1 MLRAYIA
8 YPNPHL
14 NLHRD
19 PKCTEAEK
27 MYKLGKRHVRLNLG
41 SLSEELLRFARK
53 EHSFSASPGMNDLW
67 LTADFADAEFETA
80 VVKHLLQHIAKGYS
94 PFSRAVL
101 KEHC

>member
-14 NLHRD
+14 TVHRN

-27 MYKLGKRHVRLNLG
+27 MSKLGKRHVRLNLG

-53 EHSFSASPGMNDLW
+53 EYPLSATPGQNDLW
-67 LTADFADAEFETA
+67 LTADFADAEFEGA
-80 VVKHLLQHIAKGYS
+80 VVKHMLRLIAKGYS